1 MQHPRH
7 ARESVLFLI
16 TKSGWGG
23 AQAYVYAL
31 ARGLQVR
38 GQSAAVACGGSGK
51 PDGLPGL
58 LQTRLERDG
67 IPIFLLPSLVR
78 DVSLRSELVAFRDL
92 LAILRRERPA
102 VLHVNSSKAGG
113 LGALAGR
120 LTGVP
125 RIIFTAHGWAH
136 QEPRTLLPKLLI
148 WLASWATVLLSH
160 EVIAVSKQDFIAS
173 PVFFSRRKIQCIR
186 NGIADASLLPS
197 RDARAELVRREPRL
211 EKFPDWALVQAE
223 LHRNKGVDLAI
234 RAFTGTPSELALVVL
249 GEGEERPRLEALIRE
264 FGLMDRVFLLGF
276 VEGSRKYL
284 SAASFILF
292 PSRKEGLPLA
302 LLEAGFAARAVIASR
317 VGGIP
322 EVITDQESG
331 LLVPSGDANA
341 FRDAIC
347 RLQKDPGFRH
357 MLGTALR
364 ARVEQ
369 DFSETR
375 MLEETFRLYAR

>member
-1 MQHPRH
+1 MK
-7 ARESVLFLI
+7 I
-16 TKSGWGG
+16 
-23 AQAYVYAL
+23 
-31 ARGLQVR
+31 
-38 GQSAAVACGGSGK
+38 AVTGGSGQLGTLVLRRLAAD
-51 PDGLPGL
+51 PHITELISLD
-58 LQTRLERDG
+58 LQPPRVASAKLKAERVD
-67 IPIFLLPSLVR
+67 VR
-78 DVSLRSELVAFRDL
+78 DLNIGQHFEGCDAVIHLAFVVTTAMERRLFD
-92 LAILRRERPA
+92 AIN
-102 VLHVNSSKAGG
+102 VGG
-113 LGALAGR
+113 SRNVFEAAA
-120 LTGVP
+120 TAGVP

-136 QEPRTLLPKLLI
+136 QEPRPLLPKLLI
-148 WLASWATVLLSH
+148 WLASWATTLLSH
-160 EVIAVSKQDFIAS
+160 EVIAVSKQDFTAS

-234 RAFTGTPSELALVVL
+234 RAFAGTPSELALVVL